1 MPQKFRFRPFAAPRR
16 TLAVTLGAA
25 TWTLAGI
32 ASATTS
38 AEPAAPRAPE
48 AIYQSSCKFCHGH
61 QIAPG
66 IRVAPDL
73 LGRALDP
80 QSITYFVRNGP
91 RGMLAFRKADISDRE
106 LEALAKWI
114 ASSPAPAG
122 QVKS

>member
-1 MPQKFRFRPFAAPRR
+1 MPHELRVRPFAAPRHTLGI
-16 TLAVTLGAA
+16 TLAAGAL
-25 TWTLAGI
+25 TLAGI
-32 ASATTS
+32 ASTS
-38 AEPAAPRAPE
+38 VKAEPAAPRAPE
-48 AIYQSSCKFCHGH
+48 AIYRSSCSFCHGH

-66 IRVAPDL
+66 IRVAPEL
-73 LGRALDP
+73 LGRALEP

-91 RGMLAFRKADISDRE
+91 RGMLAFRKVDISDRE